1 MERQG
6 AGAKGEADPQ
16 SVVAPFDDEPDTTLI
31 DEILRL
37 KVSDRLRMLCRNVNA
52 LRRFR
57 PV

>member
-6 AGAKGEADPQ
+6 ARAKGEAELQ

-31 DEILRL
+31 EEMLRL
-37 KVSDRLRMLCRNVNA
+37 KVSDRLRMLCRNVNG

>member
-1 MERQG
+1 MERPGTG
-6 AGAKGEADPQ
+6 ANRSAELP

-31 DEILRL
+31 DEMLRL
-37 KVSDRLRMLCRNVNA
+37 KVSDRLRMLCRNVNT